1 MGNNNS
7 SFTQSFYDSFSF
19 VPPTV
24 NFISQYIMIVINII
38 GFIIL
43 FYPVFFPKG
52 KFSPPSTI
60 NDIYGRIANSLPD
73 LKNKSTLQKI
83 TQNRIINFVQF
94 ACVILFLFTV
104 VGIVNTILNSFG
116 IYSFVNFTFYVL
128 PIILIYIPVL
138 MCVGFLFLKSDE
150 VKTSIANAK
159 SSMDLIRHIFS
170 LSNKNLNNSPN

>member
-24 NFISQYIMIVINII
+24 NFISQYIMTVINII

-43 FYPVFFPKG
+43 FYPVFFQNG
-52 KFSPPSTI
+52 KFSFPNEIS
-60 NDIYGRIANSLPD
+60 DIYGRIADSLPN
-73 LKNKSTLQKI
+73 LKDKTTLQKI

-94 ACVILFLFTV
+94 ACIILFLFTV

-116 IYSFVNFTFYVL
+116 IYSFVNFTLYTL

-150 VKTSIANAK
+150 VKTSIENAK
-159 SSMDLIRHIFS
+159 SSMDLIRHLFS
-170 LSNKNLNNSPN
+170 LKDKKLNNNSN